1 MGDKNGFQN
10 RQAVALTYEPGTTA
24 PTIVAAGRGYVADKI
39 IKTAQENE
47 VPLYEDGELS
57 DTLMRLEIGDTIPP
71 ELYKV
76 VADNLI
82 FVDNMDKIKGKLN
95 STKKKQ

>member
-1 MGDKNGFQN
+1 MGDKNDFQN

-76 VADNLI
+76 VADILI
-82 FVDNMDKIKGKLN
+82 FVDSMDKIKGKLN
-95 STKKKQ
+95 PTKRKQ

>member
-57 DTLMRLEIGDTIPP
+57 DTIPP

-76 VADNLI
+76 VADILI

>member
-1 MGDKNGFQN
+1 MGEKDDFRN
-10 RQAVALTYEPGTTA
+10 RQAIALTYESGTTA

-39 IKTAQENE
+39 IETAKEND
-47 VPLYEDGELS
+47 VPLYEDSELS

-76 VADNLI
+76 VADILI
-82 FVDNMDKIKGKLN
+82 FVDSMDKIKGKLD
-95 STKKKQ
+95 SAKRKQ

>member
-1 MGDKNGFQN
+1 MGDKNDFQN

-24 PTIVAAGRGYVADKI
+24 PTYVADKI

-76 VADNLI
+76 VADILV

>member
-1 MGDKNGFQN
+1 MN
-10 RQAVALTYEPGTTA
+10 RELRRRRLWLPEEAM
-24 PTIVAAGRGYVADKI
+24 
-39 IKTAQENE
+39 AQENE

-76 VADNLI
+76 VADILV

>member
-1 MGDKNGFQN
+1 MRF
-10 RQAVALTYEPGTTA
+10 R
-24 PTIVAAGRGYVADKI
+24 
-39 IKTAQENE
+39 
-47 VPLYEDGELS
+47 YEDGELS

-76 VADNLI
+76 VADILV

>member
-1 MGDKNGFQN
+1 MGDKNDFQN

-47 VPLYEDGELS
+47 DGELS
-57 DTLMRLEIGDTIPP
+57 NTLMRLEIGDTIPP

-76 VADNLI
+76 VADILV

>member
-1 MGDKNGFQN
+1 MGDKKDFQN

-47 VPLYEDGELS
+47 VPL
-57 DTLMRLEIGDTIPP
+57 
-71 ELYKV
+71 
-76 VADNLI
+76 
-82 FVDNMDKIKGKLN
+82 
-95 STKKKQ
+95 

>member
-1 MGDKNGFQN
+1 MGDKNDFQN

-24 PTIVAAGRGYVADKI
+24 PTIVADKI

-76 VADNLI
+76 VADILV